1 MVSRPRSAVPSN
13 TGLTPADYFGR
24 TLVENL
30 PPHVRIG
37 VVHVAIGGCRIELFQ
52 KDKCEEY
59 IKTAPDWMVNTLK
72 EYDNDPYTRLVEMAR
87 IAQKSGVIKGY
98 FYIRASRTPVT
109 RSGPKR

>member
-1 MVSRPRSAVPSN
+1 M
-13 TGLTPADYFGR
+13 
-24 TLVENL
+24 
-30 PPHVRIG
+30 RIG